1 MLGLLAG
8 AAEVEKCTAAAA
20 FAEFVALAV
29 VDIEAVVVVVAVV
42 AVVAAVDDGGDSVD
56 GTLAASYAAAGS
68 SDVAEVWAAEE
79 LHHFRRTAK
88 RTDRWQDKRPEIDS
102 DLRFQQREAAVETA
116 AAFDA
121 AEVTLFDGSPP
132 RMSASAA
139 AALAFAASESAEL
152 ASSLSQAEQPHHP

>member
-29 VDIEAVVVVVAVV
+29 VDIEAVVVVVA
-42 AVVAAVDDGGDSVD
+42 AVAAVDDGGDSAD

-121 AEVTLFDGSPP
+121 AGVTLFDGSPP
-132 RMSASAA
+132 RISASAA

-152 ASSLSQAEQPHHP
+152 ASSLRPEPPHHP